1 MKRIKKI
8 FFSTRTMAVL
18 LFLFGLSMAI
28 ATFAEN
34 DFDTATA
41 KTLVYNSKWFELLM
55 LWLILIFAANI
66 KTYRLFRW
74 SKWPVLMLHLAFI
87 VMFIGGAVTRY
98 FSFEG
103 QMPIK
108 TGETSNKIISNKTYF
123 ILEITDGQKALR
135 YDKNAYSMSHFNGK
149 NSAWPLKRTYKQ
161 DYFFGDKKLT
171 LKSLDYVPTAKDSIQ
186 ETPSGRKIL
195 EITTISKNGR
205 ESVLLGEGETKNAGG
220 TVMSF
225 NNPTKGS
232 LQLVAQG
239 NHILLTSPYEGAY
252 MNMTGQGVGVVTD
265 SALLKKR
272 SGHLEMNQATLIN
285 FRTLYTINNT
295 SFIITKPAISGKV
308 VYYKGDKSNPM
319 EASLPDAITV
329 ELSSGNEKDT
339 LIVLGGPGVT
349 GFSNNTKINGM
360 DVSIGFGSKFIYTP
374 FSIRCDQFIIDRYP
388 GSTNPSSYKSELTV
402 IDNRQETPHSVYMN
416 NVMDYHGYRFF
427 QAGYFPDE
435 SGTIL
440 SVNADRWGT
449 HITYLGY
456 LLLFA
461 GLIAT
466 LFWKGTHFWNLNQN
480 LKRIHKK
487 TLVLIPI
494 LFFAAVA
501 TAQQPAQ
508 TNTTTPADSAAQQA
522 EDLQPANLFAPASEL
537 ENYHYPINY
546 EIANKFGHLLIQDF
560 QGRMKPLNTL
570 ALEMLRKIYK
580 KDKIGNTSAEQWFL
594 SMQLDPDFWS
604 NQPIIK
610 VAAKGG
616 EKLAAE
622 TKAGADGYTS
632 FVNLIDLKTREYL
645 LNNQYT
651 RAFSKRQAERTNYDK
666 EVINITERYN
676 VFNNIVYGYYT
687 KIIPV
692 KNDANESWTS
702 WIYSTEENPA
712 NINKEALALFT
723 GFFNGLR
730 QGMQHNEWQ
739 QANKALKVINDY
751 QHQWGK
757 DVMPSQSKIN
767 IEVLYNHLNI
777 FLWLMIS
784 YSLLG
789 VLLVILAFAAL
800 LSSKD
805 KFKRIVHAFTKM
817 LLGLMVIAFSIH
829 ITGLAIRWY
838 LSGHAPWS
846 NGYEAI
852 VFISAIGLLSGL
864 ILYRNRNAFI
874 PAAGALVAM
883 IMMGFA
889 HGGAMLDPQITPLE
903 PVLKSYW
910 LMVHVGII
918 TSSYGFFG
926 LSAIIALIVLIL
938 ISIKPT
944 GKIKNSITELTIV
957 NDMAVTIGVFALTIG
972 TFLGGIWANESWGR
986 YWSWDPK
993 ETWAFISII
1002 FYAIILHLRI
1012 VPGLRGKWA
1021 YNTASLWAIWSIIM
1035 TYFGV
1040 NYYLTGLHTYATGDP
1055 IPIPNW
1061 IYFTAAGITMLTII
1075 SYLRYKKL
1083 HLKKGNIAKKT

>member
-8 FFSTRTMAVL
+8 LFSTRTMAVL
-18 LFLFGLSMAI
+18 LFLFGSSMAI
-28 ATFAEN
+28 ATFVEN

-41 KTLVYNSKWFELLM
+41 KNLVYNSTWFEILM
-55 LWLILIFAANI
+55 LWLILIFVANI
-66 KTYRLFRW
+66 KTYSLFKR
-74 SKWPVLMLHLAFI
+74 SKWPVLILHLAFI
-87 VMFIGGAVTRY
+87 VMFIGGAITRY
-98 FSFEG
+98 FSSEG
-103 QMPIK
+103 QMPVK
-108 TGETSNKIISNKTYF
+108 TGKTTNEIISDKTYF
-123 ILEITDGQKALR
+123 KLEITDGQKTLR
-135 YDKNAYSMSHFNGK
+135 YDKYAYSMSHFNGK
-149 NSAWPLKRTYKQ
+149 NSSWPLKRTFQQ
-161 DYFFGDKKLT
+161 DYFFGDKELT
-171 LKSLDYVPTAKDSIQ
+171 LKSLDYVPMAKDSIR
-186 ETPSGRKIL
+186 ETPSGKKL
-195 EITTISKNGR
+195 LGITTISKNGR
-205 ESVLLGEGETKNAGG
+205 ESVFLSEGEAKNVGG

-225 NNPTKGS
+225 NNPVKGS
-232 LQLVAQG
+232 LQLVEQG
-239 NHILLTSPYEGAY
+239 NNIVLTSPFEGEY

-265 SALLKKR
+265 SALLKEQ
-272 SGHLEMNQATLIN
+272 SGHLEMNQATPIN

-295 SFIITKPAISGKV
+295 NFIITKPAINGEV
-308 VYYKGDKSNPM
+308 VYYKGDKSKPM
-319 EASLPDAITV
+319 EANLPDAITV
-329 ELSSGNEKDT
+329 ELRSGNEKDT
-339 LIVLGGPGVT
+339 LVVLGGRGVT

-360 DVSIGFGSKFIYTP
+360 DVSIGFGSKYIYTP
-374 FSIRCDQFIIDRYP
+374 FSIRCDQFVIDRYP
-388 GSTNPSSYKSELTV
+388 GSSNPSSYKSELTV
-402 IDNRQETPHSVYMN
+402 IDNRKETPHSVYMN
-416 NVMDYHGYRFF
+416 NVMDYRGYRFF
-427 QAGYFPDE
+427 QASYFPDE

-449 HITYLGY
+449 NITYLGY
-456 LLLFA
+456 FLLFA
-461 GLIAT
+461 SLIAT
-466 LFWKGTHFWNLNQN
+466 LFWKGTHIWNLNQN

-487 TLVLIPI
+487 ALVLIPF
-494 LFFAAVA
+494 LFFAGMAN
-501 TAQQPAQ
+501 AQQSPQ
-508 TNTTTPADSAAQQA
+508 TNPMAPADSAAQKVQ
-522 EDLQPANLFAPASEL
+522 DSRSINLFAPASEL
-537 ENYHYPINY
+537 ENYHYPINN
-546 EIANKFGHLLIQDF
+546 EVANKFGHLSIQDF
-560 QGRMKPLNTL
+560 QGRMKPVNTL

-594 SMQLDPDFWS
+594 SMQIDPDYWS
-604 NQPIIK
+604 AQPVIK

-616 EKLAAE
+616 GELAAE
-622 TKAGADGYTS
+622 TKASADGYTS
-632 FVNLIDLKTREYL
+632 YVNLIDPKTRQFL
-645 LNNQYT
+645 LDNQYT
-651 RAFSKRQAERTNYDK
+651 KAFSKRQAERTNYDK
-666 EVINITERYN
+666 EVINITERFN

-712 NINKEALALFT
+712 NINKEAFALFT

-730 QGMQHNEWQ
+730 QGMQNNEWQ
-739 QANKALKVINDY
+739 QADKALKVIDEY

-757 DVMPSQSKIN
+757 DVMPSPSKIN
-767 IEVLYNHLNI
+767 LEVFYNHMNI

-789 VLLVILAFAAL
+789 VLLVIMAFVEL
-800 LSSKD
+800 LSSKY
-805 KFKRIVHAFTKM
+805 KLKKVVHTFTKM

-829 ITGLAIRWY
+829 IIGLAIRWY

-852 VFISAIGLLSGL
+852 VFISAIGVLSGL

-944 GKIKNSITELTIV
+944 DKIKNSITELTIV

-1002 FYAIILHLRI
+1002 FYAIVLHLRI

-1061 IYFTAAGITMLTII
+1061 IYFTAAGMIMLTIT

-1083 HLKKGNIAKKT
+1083 HPKKGKE